1 MSALN
6 WGMISDGGAFESL
19 MHAILYAEDPSTILF
34 GRPGKDAGQD
44 ARSADG
50 TVVYQAKYRQGLVM
64 DGAIDLAM
72 EELDKIKSY
81 RQPAHANYEHWRNA
95 RRWVLVANFSIN
107 PNDDAKWQTQV
118 VPAFQQEG
126 LTAGY
131 WHIDTLEGKLAQNSE
146 VRDVFFG
153 GENRVLVG
161 LKEAHDLLAAECVGS
176 VSLDVDVVGRDRELA
191 LIKAFASSGDKRVL
205 PVVGPGGIG
214 KSRVLYEGLIALAQN
229 GWRVLWAL
237 PGTMARSS
245 QWFRLLNGAQQTCVA
260 IDDPDDPGLLRAVI
274 EQLATVERRNWRVI
288 IATRTEKAEALRRYR
303 NHSHVHEPVELIALD
318 EPTSQALVNA
328 CLAGHAPPP
337 WLHSVYGFTHG
348 VPGWLCLIASLAK
361 DNTLAA
367 LPARADDVA
376 ALYVDSCL
384 NALSEPHRESGRTLL
399 RWLALWGTL
408 RVEGGATE
416 QGELRFL
423 ETQGIPVQTARDLL
437 KRLVGTGLVRNWGVA
452 KRLFAVEPLIVRQQI
467 LGSWLLLENAGA
479 YQVSDDGAALVTQL
493 VKGQV
498 PAVDSALSTLSHLA
512 RTRLAEPEAV
522 LFMGPVFKAME
533 AIARDGNMLDQYRVA
548 DLVEKAGTADPESA
562 LDVLIAIRENV
573 KEDANVEVPNWG
585 RQTFTHAALVA
596 NLPWT
601 LFQIAERVTAQ
612 VVARRYI
619 DEFRQL
625 VALEDGDRLKA
636 GSGKGPRQLL
646 KRLLC
651 ESKNSEAYA
660 QPAHDLAVAELTTP
674 ASWPFVGLV
683 AECLLNPIRESTDW
697 IANWTITLTRRAF
710 APGSA
715 EWNLAADLRDKAFAA
730 LRGDP
735 EPAFRAPLW
744 RVLAESHHS
753 FNRAVLHGSVKGS
766 TVTPYRAV
774 LTGDLTTCAAILT
787 APPVALSVEEAT
799 AAREMWKWYLQYGR
813 EDDPVELARQCEEI
827 YNGLPIARWRLHD
840 FFRFETEEEL
850 APETKR
856 VAAAF
861 RNAPG
866 PETMAEFF
874 DAAKQYLD
882 AARRG
887 RSDMADDWRVSDLA
901 DACVDQ
907 LALDTDPP
915 SNAVTAFVRQ
925 VLSQPDPV
933 QGNTMAWG
941 FTVRLCRRHLF
952 AIKSEGDA
960 AIAPGL
966 AGLLD
971 MAAAKPRLLWG
982 LYANVHP
989 ATTGTLTRAELD
1001 CILSHEDGFSV
1012 REWFI
1017 LLGAFYAV
1025 DAAGVQDRL
1034 RARLDGMRDDPGEA
1048 SDCLRCFIRSTHI
1061 AALRYD
1067 WPAPQLPVA
1076 WIIDMIT
1083 AFGLDGALLG
1093 MHDLEWLREQAGFR
1107 LSMVQLTALIRSR
1120 IELERR
1126 PKPSDRFEI
1135 VPHDFAV
1142 GTWTHFDTSS
1152 QAEVEAFHQFCQM
1165 ALGRSFTAIY
1175 WMPKYVVQLDPSGQ
1189 QVAAYVGKHLADTPN
1204 ITSDALARLGYLASV
1219 YPDDSEAWVVIA
1231 CTVCARAAS
1240 MTRQEREKVY
1250 FGLARKETGTL
1261 SGVPGEVHPYYVQ
1274 ARERA
1279 AELCSAEPPSSP
1291 LCGYREWA
1299 LWRAETDLKREI
1311 ESAEEDVNE

>member
-1 MSALN
+1 M
-6 WGMISDGGAFESL
+6 
-19 MHAILYAEDPSTILF
+19 
-34 GRPGKDAGQD
+34 
-44 ARSADG
+44 
-50 TVVYQAKYRQGLVM
+50 
-64 DGAIDLAM
+64 
-72 EELDKIKSY
+72 
-81 RQPAHANYEHWRNA
+81 
-95 RRWVLVANFSIN
+95 
-107 PNDDAKWQTQV
+107 
-118 VPAFQQEG
+118 
-126 LTAGY
+126 
-131 WHIDTLEGKLAQNSE
+131 
-146 VRDVFFG
+146 
-153 GENRVLVG
+153 
-161 LKEAHDLLAAECVGS
+161 
-176 VSLDVDVVGRDRELA
+176 
-191 LIKAFASSGDKRVL
+191 
-205 PVVGPGGIG
+205 
-214 KSRVLYEGLIALAQN
+214 
-229 GWRVLWAL
+229 
-237 PGTMARSS
+237 
-245 QWFRLLNGAQQTCVA
+245 
-260 IDDPDDPGLLRAVI
+260 
-274 EQLATVERRNWRVI
+274 
-288 IATRTEKAEALRRYR
+288 
-303 NHSHVHEPVELIALD
+303 
-318 EPTSQALVNA
+318 
-328 CLAGHAPPP
+328 
-337 WLHSVYGFTHG
+337 
-348 VPGWLCLIASLAK
+348 AK

-601 LFQIAERVTAQ
+601 LFQIADRVSAQ

-651 ESKNSEAYA
+651 EAKNSEAYA
-660 QPAHDLAVAELTTP
+660 QPAHELAVAELTTP

-683 AECLLNPIRESTDW
+683 TECLLNPIRESTDW
-697 IANWTITLTRRAF
+697 VANWTITLTRRAL

-730 LRGDP
+730 LRSNP
-735 EPAFRAPLW
+735 EPAFRASLW

-753 FNRAVLHGSVKGS
+753 FNRAMLHGSVKGP

-774 LTGDLTTCAAILT
+774 LTDDLTTCAAILT

-813 EDDPVELARQCEEI
+813 EDDPVDLARQCEQI
-827 YNGLPIARWRLHD
+827 YNGLPISRWRLHD
-840 FFRFETEEEL
+840 FFRFETEEKL
-850 APETKR
+850 TPETAR

-866 PETMAEFF
+866 PETIAEFF
-874 DAAKQYLD
+874 DAAKQYLG
-882 AARRG
+882 AARQG
-887 RSDMADDWRVSDLA
+887 RADMADDWRISHLA
-901 DACVDQ
+901 DACANDVD
-907 LALDTDPP
+907 LDAVPP
-915 SNAVTAFVRQ
+915 GNAIAAFVKS
-925 VLSQPDPV
+925 VLAQPDPAR
-933 QGNTMAWG
+933 GNAMAWD
-941 FTVRLCRRHLF
+941 FAVRLCQRHLR
-952 AIKSEGDA
+952 AVKGREDA
-960 AIAPGL
+960 AVAPGL

-971 MAAAKPRLLWG
+971 MAAARPRLLWG
-982 LYANVHP
+982 LYGNVHP
-989 ATTGTLTRAELD
+989 ATMGTLTRAELD
-1001 CILSHEDGFSV
+1001 CILPHEAGFSV

-1025 DAAGVQDRL
+1025 DPQGVQERL
-1034 RARLDGMRDDPGEA
+1034 RTRLDGMRDDLVE
-1048 SDCLRCFIRSTHI
+1048 SSECLGRFIRSAHI
-1061 AALRYD
+1061 AALRYE
-1067 WPAPQLPVA
+1067 WPAPQLPVE
-1076 WIIDMIT
+1076 WIIDMII

-1093 MHDLEWLREQAGFR
+1093 MHDLEWLRDQAGYR
-1107 LSMVQLTALIRSR
+1107 LSMVQLVVLTRSR
-1120 IELERR
+1120 IELEQR
-1126 PKPSDRFEI
+1126 PNPSGRVEI
-1135 VPHDFAV
+1135 VPHNFSIADWAQ
-1142 GTWTHFDTSS
+1142 FDTSS
-1152 QAEVEAFHQFCQM
+1152 HEEVEAFHEFCRM
-1165 ALGRSFTAIY
+1165 ALGHSFTALY
-1175 WMPKYVVQLDPSGQ
+1175 WMPKYVVQLDPAGM
-1189 QVAAYVGKHLADTPN
+1189 QVAAFVEQHLAN
-1204 ITSDALARLGYLASV
+1204 IPEISANALARLGYLASV
-1219 YPDDSEAWVVIA
+1219 YPDDSEAWVAIA
-1231 CTVCARAAS
+1231 RPICLKAQVFR
-1240 MTRQEREKVY
+1240 REDREHVY
-1250 FGLARKETGTL
+1250 FGLARKETGVLRST
-1261 SGVPGEVHPYYVQ
+1261 PGQVADYYVQ
-1274 ARERA
+1274 RRDSAARLLA
-1279 AELCSAEPPSSP
+1279 AEPAELP
-1291 LCGYREWA
+1291 LRPYREWA
-1299 LWRAETDLKREI
+1299 LRC
-1311 ESAEEDVNE
+1311 AEEDLRREEGRAEEDANG